1 MRKPNFSAASLENIV
16 HAALARGFS
25 RAILAAQ
32 RQASKPSF
40 DGAEFAQTEC
50 SGCFHPDPARW
61 IMTNS
66 TLQNCSTLAQHLVL
80 AAATAG
86 VESSWYPVLAPRRLG
101 SRHFSAADQP
111 LPGSFAG
118 LGNARGRCGS
128 KILTRGKGRLI

>member
-1 MRKPNFSAASLENIV
+1 MSFPDTGLSNLAR
-16 HAALARGFS
+16 AALAGGFS
-25 RAILAAQ
+25 RAVLAAQ

-40 DGAEFAQTEC
+40 DGAGFALTEC

-86 VESSWYPVLAPRRLG
+86 VESNWYPVLAPRRLG
-101 SRHFSAADQP
+101 S
-111 LPGSFAG
+111 
-118 LGNARGRCGS
+118 
-128 KILTRGKGRLI
+128 